1 MTAPICSDEEFMA
14 IWNDKQSGA
23 RVAEALGIGVRTAMR
38 RRRTIEAKHGMRFPV
53 STSQKH
59 FNTAR
64 IDQKALATLKIDDGV
79 IIVGSDIHLWP
90 GERTVAQKAFV
101 RFIKEF
107 KPFATVV
114 NGDVL
119 DSASN
124 NRHDRI
130 GWSKRP
136 SLKEELEV
144 VTDFLD
150 ELVRASPSS
159 KRFWPAG
166 NHDLNFESRISNLAP
181 QYEGVQGVHLKDHF
195 PMWIPCWRIDVNDDV
210 VIKHRWAN
218 GIHAVYNNTLRSG
231 KSFITGHLHSLKVTP
246 WSDYTGTRYGVDT
259 GTLAEPYADQFA
271 SYTELNP
278 VNWRSGFV
286 VLTFK
291 KGRMLMP
298 ELVQKFDDEH
308 VEFRGELIRV

>member
-1 MTAPICSDEEFMA
+1 MKPSCSDEEFIA
-14 IWNDKQSGA
+14 IWKDKQSA
-23 RVAEALGIGVRTAMR
+23 TRVAEVLGVGVRTVLR
-38 RRRTIEAKHGMRFPV
+38 RRKSLEDKLGLRFPV
-53 STSQKH
+53 TSNH
-59 FNTAR
+59 PRFHTAA
-64 IDQKALATLKIDDGV
+64 IDQKALATLRIDDGQ

-90 GERTVAQKAFV
+90 GERTVAQKAFI
-101 RFIKEF
+101 RFVKEC

-136 SLKEELEV
+136 SLKEELETV
-144 VTDFLD
+144 SDFLND
-150 ELVRASPSS
+150 LVVASPNS

-246 WSDYTGTRYGVDT
+246 WSDFTGTRFGVDT
-259 GTLAEPYADQFA
+259 GTLAEPYTDQFA

-291 KGRMLMP
+291 KGRMLWP
-298 ELVQKFDDEH
+298 EIVSKFDDEH
-308 VEFRGELIRV
+308 VEFRGEIIRV